1 LKHCVIPAVA
11 WLAVAF
17 PAVSAGQE
25 SMGGAQQ
32 PQRMQI
38 ENRIETE
45 YTVELTAEPARE
57 YCHANAGFEYWQS
70 NTVAHVEGEI
80 TNEDCAAS
88 GGDYVVSVVY
98 RDERGERQRR
108 DHIEQWSRLDAQPFA
123 FAHDYE
129 IGENVDLIRVSA
141 KKVDCICAESPDE
154 DTETKGDTDE

>member
-1 LKHCVIPAVA
+1 MRLRAA
-11 WLAVAF
+11 LAAT
-17 PAVSAGQE
+17 ALAGLASTGTAGQDT
-25 SMGGAQQ
+25 MGGAQQ
-32 PQRMQI
+32 PQRMKI

-45 YTVELTAEPARE
+45 YTVELTAESAKD

-70 NTVAHVEGEI
+70 NTVAHIEGEI

-98 RDERGERQRR
+98 RDEHGERQRR
-108 DHIEQWSRLDAQPFA
+108 DHTETWSRVDKEPFS

-141 KKVDCICAESPDE
+141 RKVVCICAESPEE
-154 DTETKGDTDE
+154 DKETKGETNE